1 MSRLEGI
8 FVHVLDRCADLKAED
23 VLIVSDPKYDQ
34 TIVDALT
41 SALRRFD
48 ARPILLTTDAGLL
61 TDRSVPRSL
70 TAAMRNADLILLCT
84 SFLVSQGVR
93 REATQAGARLISM
106 SGIDRETVKRCF
118 DVNYDELSKTTRVLS
133 ETLQSS
139 RTITYKTDS
148 GTELR
153 VELAGRKSF
162 YLDGLARARGQ
173 LSALPAGVVAVAPRE
188 ETADG
193 TIVIDGSVAEIGV
206 VHSPISCIVE
216 DGRIADIKGGREA
229 KKFKAL
235 LSIDSSAGFCLA
247 EVGVGTNPKA
257 KYTGNLLEDERVYAS
272 GHIGFG
278 RNSHIGGI
286 IESKV
291 HIDST
296 VRRPEVHV
304 NGQRIISSGRIVTI

>member
-8 FVHVLDRCADLKAED
+8 FVHVLDQCADLKAEE

-41 SALRRFD
+41 SAVRRFD
-48 ARPILLTTDAGLL
+48 ARPILLTIDAGLL
-61 TDRSVPRSL
+61 TDRSIPRSL

-84 SFLVSQGVR
+84 SFLVPQGVR
-93 REATQAGARLISM
+93 REAAEAGARLISM
-106 SGIDRETVKRCF
+106 SGIDRVTVKRCF
-118 DVNYDELSKTTRVLS
+118 DINYDELSRTTRMLA

-139 RTITYKTDS
+139 KVITYETSS

-153 VELAGRKSF
+153 AELVGRKSV
-162 YLDGLARARGQ
+162 YLDGLARIRGQ
-173 LSALPAGVVAVAPRE
+173 LSALPAGVVAIAPCE
-188 ETADG
+188 ETANG
-193 TIVIDGSVAEIGV
+193 TVVIDGSVAEMGV
-206 VHSPISCIVE
+206 VHSPISCTVK
-216 DGRIADIKGGREA
+216 DGRIVDIKGGREA

-235 LSIDSSAGFCLA
+235 LSRDGSTGFQLA

-278 RNSHIGGI
+278 RSSHIGGI
-286 IESKV
+286 TESKV

-296 VRRPEVHV
+296 VRRPEVYV
-304 NGQRIISSGRIVTI
+304 NGQRIVSSGRIEMV